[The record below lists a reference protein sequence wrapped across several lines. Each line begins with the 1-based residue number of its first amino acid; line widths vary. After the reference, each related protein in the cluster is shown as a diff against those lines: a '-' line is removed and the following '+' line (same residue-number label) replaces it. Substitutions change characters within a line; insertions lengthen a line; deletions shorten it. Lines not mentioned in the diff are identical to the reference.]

1 MKPTI
6 LECDENRLKLICSL
20 ISLAGSR
27 LGDSGVMMSAADTLT
42 WIQAQ
47 VAASQSAEAPRLVDK
62 DEAA

>member
-1 MKPTI
+1 MKPII
-6 LECDENRLKLICSL
+6 LECDEARLKLICSL

-27 LGDSGVMMSAADTLT
+27 LGDSGVMMSAADTLA

-47 VAASQSAEAPRLVDK
+47 VTACQSAEAPRLVEK